1 MFAVVGLAKNEPER
15 VFAGIASKQL
25 RMMSLRMFWP
35 NGECEKLRVRFNRRK
50 PSIAAKRRKFCESP
64 RRNFPMQTMEP
75 IEISANSKV
84 TESLVPNPEAG
95 KEMLGMTDPAK
106 NEPEPR
112 LA

>member
-1 MFAVVGLAKNEPER
+1 
-15 VFAGIASKQL
+15 
-25 RMMSLRMFWP
+25 
-35 NGECEKLRVRFNRRK
+35 
-50 PSIAAKRRKFCESP
+50 
-64 RRNFPMQTMEP
+64 MQTMEP